1 MDASRK
7 PQMTREMVMRLSGPR
22 NGSID
27 GFKAYGLTER
37 SLKANRQ
44 TNLDRRYVKNYRAS
58 MVANSSA
65 GVRRFGAEIGAASG
79 AGANNSSPSLTGGNR
94 QINSTALGRGGGG
107 SGGTADLRR
116 SGLLQ
121 VQSDVVGLVLRRS
134 HRAPS
139 P

>member
-7 PQMTREMVMRLSGPR
+7 PQMTREMVMRLSGPS

-65 GVRRFGAEIGAASG
+65 GIRRFGAEIGAASG
-79 AGANNSSPSLTGGNR
+79 GANNSSPSLAGGNR
-94 QINSTALGRGGGG
+94 QINSTALGRGGGE
-107 SGGTADLRR
+107 SLANSR
-116 SGLLQ
+116 
-121 VQSDVVGLVLRRS
+121 QSFNAASSQTVFREP
-134 HRAPS
+134 PS
-139 P
+139 RGYNPFS

>member
-37 SLKANRQ
+37 SSKVNRQ
-44 TNLDRRYVKNYRAS
+44 TISERQYVKSYRTS

-79 AGANNSSPSLTGGNR
+79 AGANNSSPSLAGGNC

-107 SGGTADLRR
+107 SLANSR
-116 SGLLQ
+116 
-121 VQSDVVGLVLRRS
+121 QSFNAASSQTVFREP
-134 HRAPS
+134 PS
-139 P
+139 RGYNPFG

>member
-1 MDASRK
+1 MDASQK

-44 TNLDRRYVKNYRAS
+44 RNLDRRYVKNYRAS

-79 AGANNSSPSLTGGNR
+79 AGANNSSPSLVGGNH
-94 QINSTALGRGGGG
+94 QINSTALGRGGGE
-107 SGGTADLRR
+107 SLANSR
-116 SGLLQ
+116 
-121 VQSDVVGLVLRRS
+121 QSFNAASSQTVFREP
-134 HRAPS
+134 PS
-139 P
+139 RGYNPFS

>member
-7 PQMTREMVMRLSGPR
+7 PQMTREMIMRLSGPR

-58 MVANSSA
+58 MVANSMA
-65 GVRRFGAEIGAASG
+65 GVRRFGAEIGATSGSG
-79 AGANNSSPSLTGGNR
+79 ANSNSNPSLAGGNR
-94 QINSTALGRGGGG
+94 QINSTASGRGGGE
-107 SGGTADLRR
+107 SLVNSR
-116 SGLLQ
+116 
-121 VQSDVVGLVLRRS
+121 QSFNANRTSFREP
-134 HRAPS
+134 PS
-139 P
+139 RGYNPFS

>member
-65 GVRRFGAEIGAASG
+65 GVRRFGTEIGTTSG
-79 AGANNSSPSLTGGNR
+79 AGANSNSNPSLAGGNR
-94 QINSTALGRGGGG
+94 QINSTTPGRG
-107 SGGTADLRR
+107 SGASLANYRQSFNAASSQTVFREPPSRR
-116 SGLLQ
+116 YNPYG
-121 VQSDVVGLVLRRS
+121 
-134 HRAPS
+134 
-139 P
+139 

>member
-1 MDASRK
+1 MDASQK

-37 SLKANRQ
+37 SLKANRRQ
-44 TNLDRRYVKNYRAS
+44 TNSERQYVKSYRAS

-79 AGANNSSPSLTGGNR
+79 AGANNSSPSLAGGNR
-94 QINSTALGRGGGG
+94 QINSTALGRGGGE
-107 SGGTADLRR
+107 SLANSR
-116 SGLLQ
+116 
-121 VQSDVVGLVLRRS
+121 QSFNAASSQTVFREP
-134 HRAPS
+134 PS
-139 P
+139 RGYNPFS